1 MSIIIKGMDMP
12 KGFDTRLRIINDGE
26 KATAYLLDR
35 NYTSPLEFG
44 EVIEIPTPHGRL
56 IDADD
61 FIDVCEMLADK
72 NDDRRP
78 FEQAEWIAKDMQTI
92 LEAERE

>member
-12 KGFDTRLRIINDGE
+12 KEGIGVRMVILYNGQVF
-26 KATAYLLDR
+26 LD
-35 NYTSPLEFG
+35 NGVGVPTYQA
-44 EVIEIPTPHGRL
+44 IEIPTPHGRL

-78 FEQAEWIAKDMQTI
+78 WEQAEWIAKDMITI
-92 LEAERE
+92 LEAEGGDAK